1 MAKRK
6 NEDVNH
12 KALISKRLKKYHS
25 SEEIVNV
32 ARRLFQKFPPIIEA
46 LEHKLDMTLT
56 KDKVEIAI
64 TDILRLI
71 ELALQKKIRD
81 EKGEIVQFPTNP
93 ENYLSFCD
101 LQEVVSH
108 PASKLWHTF
117 VLQDQMDVLERLHG
131 PNGLPLLKI
140 RKSLKKKLENEKQL
154 ASVQMEIRM
163 SQTGMRIVFL
173 RIATANKP
181 KKISKENAEKKL
193 LSAKATY
200 LVYFPGEHYFYADSS
215 VPNEIHCQALIDVL
229 KCSAYEEIPL
239 NGRDIESLRQLRFNR
254 DQPENIDPELWMDT
268 EKTLPTLNL
277 FTVSA
282 VNDMRNNEN
291 LLVEQDVKSSIE
303 VKGSDVLNALRQI
316 SLESKDIISQNP
328 PAWMKKAVFRG
339 RNQVCIRPRKT
350 VPTSTPRS
358 AKIQKN
364 KQKSRIIIE
373 DGDEELDDE
382 MSMASDKTVFNH

>member
-1 MAKRK
+1 MGKRK
-6 NEDVNH
+6 NEEVNH

-25 SEEIVNV
+25 PEEIVNL
-32 ARRLFQKFPPIIEA
+32 ARRLFQKFPPVIEA
-46 LEHKLDMTLT
+46 LEHKLDMTLK
-56 KDKVEIAI
+56 KDKVDIAI
-64 TDILRLI
+64 DDILRLI

-108 PASKLWHTF
+108 PTCKLWHTF
-117 VLQDQMDVLERLHG
+117 VLQDQMDALERLHG
-131 PNGLPLLKI
+131 SNGLPVLKI
-140 RKSLKKKLENEKQL
+140 RKSLKKKLARDKQL
-154 ASVQMEIRM
+154 ASVQMEIKM
-163 SQTGMRIVFL
+163 SQTGLQIVFL
-173 RIATANKP
+173 RIATTNVP
-181 KKISKENAEKKL
+181 KKISSENAEKKL

-215 VPNEIHCQALIDVL
+215 VPNESHCQALVEVL

-239 NGRDIESLRQLRFNR
+239 TGRDVESLRQLRFNR

-268 EKTLPTLNL
+268 EKDLPTLNL
-277 FTVSA
+277 FAVSA

-291 LLVEQDVKSSIE
+291 KLVEEDVKSSIE

-316 SLESKDIISQNP
+316 SQESKDIISQNP

-339 RNQVCIRPRKT
+339 RNQVCIRPRKKVT
-350 VPTSTPRS
+350 TSTPRS
-358 AKIQKN
+358 TKVMKN
-364 KQKSRIIIE
+364 NQKSRIIIE
-373 DGDEELDDE
+373 DGNEDLDDE
-382 MSMASDKTVFNH
+382 MSIASDATVFNH